1 MFQPPKKRKMA
12 ALTLHHTDDIDKRA
26 VHHLMTHKPSTAEK
40 YYMID
45 NLNEAAERDAL
56 VLRKNLNITDTME
69 TLESDFQAGLSQR

>member
-1 MFQPPKKRKMA
+1 
-12 ALTLHHTDDIDKRA
+12 
-26 VHHLMTHKPSTAEK
+26 MTHKPSTAEK